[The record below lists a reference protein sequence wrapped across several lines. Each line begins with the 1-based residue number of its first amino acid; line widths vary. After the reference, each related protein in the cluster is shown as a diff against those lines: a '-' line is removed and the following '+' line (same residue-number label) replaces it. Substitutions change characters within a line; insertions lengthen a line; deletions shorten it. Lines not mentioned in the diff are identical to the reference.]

1 MKRISI
7 AVAEHGQTEYDK
19 QHRVHGDTDSPLTE
33 TGKKQAAALGK
44 RVSHMVPSPDRI
56 YTSPLKR
63 TVQTAKIAGKV
74 AGIPVEVAD
83 GLKSLDVG
91 KYRGIGEKDASKHLK
106 EYFDHPDKPIPGA
119 HGETVAGWRERV
131 KQTMDRIA
139 QKSEEAGEHPMAVTH
154 SNVSGAIEAM
164 AEGKEDG
171 LKKMQNPP
179 PNGSYR
185 MVRYPLGKH

>member
-1 MKRISI
+1 MKRIPI

-19 QHRVHGDTDSPLTE
+19 QHRVHGDTDSPLNE

-44 RVSHMVPSPDRI
+44 RIGSMVPSPDRI

-63 TVQTAKIAGKV
+63 TVQTAQIAGKV

-106 EYFDHPDKPIPGA
+106 TFFDHPDKPIPGA
-119 HGETVAGWRERV
+119 NGETVGGWRQRV
-131 KQTMDRIA
+131 KKTMEDIA
-139 QKSEEAGEHPMAVTH
+139 QKSDAAGESPMVMTH
-154 SNVSGAIEAM
+154 SNVSGAIEAQ

-179 PNGSYR
+179 PNGSSR
-185 MVRYPLGKH
+185 MVRYPLGKR